1 MADERKDWAPEIA
14 LIVEA
19 SVRMAERFNCH
30 FVPDLRKIESFPT
43 DDRVLSNF
51 VPLEFLSSQKE
62 TRIEDK

>member
-1 MADERKDWAPEIA
+1 MADEHKDWAPEIA

-30 FVPDLRKIESFPT
+30 FVPDLGKIESFPT

-51 VPLEFLSSQKE
+51 VPPEFRASRKE
-62 TRIEDK
+62 ARIEDK